1 YPGREVDLQVPATLA
16 VGVEEQDFD
25 EMVGNLLENAFK
37 WSAGRLRISSAELG
51 GWITLRIEDDGPG
64 MSEDQ
69 IAKAV
74 LRGVRLD
81 EKVPGSG
88 LGLNIVSDLAEAYR
102 GSLIMGRAELG
113 GLAASLSLPK
123 VARVES

>member
-1 YPGREVDLQVPATLA
+1 
-16 VGVEEQDFD
+16 
-25 EMVGNLLENAFK
+25 
-37 WSAGRLRISSAELG
+37 

-102 GSLIMGRAELG
+102 GNLIMGRAELG

>member
-1 YPGREVDLQVPATLA
+1 
-16 VGVEEQDFD
+16 
-25 EMVGNLLENAFK
+25 MVGNLLENAFK
-37 WSAGRLRISSAELG
+37 WSSSQLRISSAELG

-102 GSLIMGRAELG
+102 GSFIMGRAELG

>member
-1 YPGREVDLQVPATLA
+1 
-16 VGVEEQDFD
+16 
-25 EMVGNLLENAFK
+25 
-37 WSAGRLRISSAELG
+37 
-51 GWITLRIEDDGPG
+51 

-113 GLAASLSLPK
+113 GLAASLAAQGGKSGELGIRYGTCFSLRKRTMTDDPWALCHLDDSFDASVLGTK
-123 VARVES
+123 GPRSSGLRIATA

>member
-1 YPGREVDLQVPATLA
+1 
-16 VGVEEQDFD
+16 
-25 EMVGNLLENAFK
+25 
-37 WSAGRLRISSAELG
+37 
-51 GWITLRIEDDGPG
+51 

-113 GLAASLSLPK
+113 GSPLPSPCPRWPGSSDGAPRRGAPF
-123 VARVES
+123 VPPCWQGGRHPA